1 MKKPTL
7 AWSLI
12 IRVAPTSLL
21 ALVVIGALAF
31 QSATYEINRIYDAQL
46 ITDANTLW
54 SLLQNYIL
62 KHDFNPPRQ
71 FNDPDLTMGDQMAL
85 NTNLRDFADARMF
98 RVWKGH
104 HLSIISASAF
114 SPDQAMSV
122 LGLSTALY
130 DGEPWRVYTLKI
142 STAPIV
148 IEVAEKTMLRRH
160 LVAKILLNLILPL
173 IVLIPIITVLI
184 WIGIQKG
191 LGAVHG
197 FVRQI
202 RNRFPDDLSLI
213 TTETLPRDLLPFGES
228 VNLLLSKLD
237 RSLTAER
244 QFADHV
250 AHQLRT
256 PQASLRLL
264 LQMLQQAEQEEERT
278 MILNNLVRSNDKAL
292 RLIEQLLQS
301 GRVNHQDLTISPV
314 NLYDVAA
321 SILAELGETIRSKAQ
336 DVVLSGCENAWV
348 DTDEALLRLLFE
360 NIFEN
365 AVKYSPTSGRVQV
378 LIGGAGDNTWLVQVC
393 DTGPGIPAHQAEAV
407 FQRFFRIPG
416 SKRPEGTGLGLTIAA
431 DAAKR
436 LSAAIA
442 LGVPAYGYGLRA
454 DIRIPASDEGF

>member
-12 IRVAPTSLL
+12 IRVAPTTFL
-21 ALVVIGALAF
+21 ALLVIGHLAF

-54 SLLQNYIL
+54 SILQNYIR
-62 KHDFNPPRQ
+62 KNDFDPPRQ

-85 NTNLRDFADARMF
+85 NSNLKDFADARMF
-98 RVWKGH
+98 RVWKAD
-104 HLSIISASAF
+104 HLAIISASAF
-114 SPDQAMSV
+114 ESDKARSA
-122 LGLSTALY
+122 LGLSTVMY
-130 DGEPWRVYTLKI
+130 DGKPWRVYTLKI
-142 STAPIV
+142 STAPVI

-160 LVAKILLNLILPL
+160 LVEKILLNLILPL
-173 IVLIPIITVLI
+173 VVLIPIITILI

-191 LGAVHG
+191 LGTVHG

-202 RNRFPDDLSLI
+202 RNRSPDDLSRI

-244 QFADHV
+244 HFADHV

-264 LQMLQQAEQEEERT
+264 LQMLQQAEHEQERT
-278 MILNNLVRSNDKAL
+278 MIINNLVRSNDKAL

-301 GRVNHQDLTISPV
+301 GRVNHQDLLIGPA

-321 SILAELGETIRSKAQ
+321 SILADLGETIRSKAQ
-336 DVVLSGCENAWV
+336 DVVLSGCEKAWV
-348 DTDEALLRLLFE
+348 ETDETLLRLLLE
-360 NIFEN
+360 NVFEN
-365 AVKYSPTSGRVQV
+365 AVKYSPTSGQVQV
-378 LIGGAGDNTWLVQVC
+378 MISLEGSDTWLVRVC
-393 DTGPGIPAHQAEAV
+393 DTGPGIPAQHTDAV
-407 FQRFFRIPG
+407 FQRFFRLPG
-416 SKRPEGTGLGLTIAA
+416 SSRPDGTGLGLSIAA
-431 DAAKR
+431 DAAAR
-436 LSAAIA
+436 LGAEIA
-442 LGVPAYGYGLRA
+442 LAVPPYGNGLQA
-454 DIRIPASDEGF
+454 DIRLPRMKTR